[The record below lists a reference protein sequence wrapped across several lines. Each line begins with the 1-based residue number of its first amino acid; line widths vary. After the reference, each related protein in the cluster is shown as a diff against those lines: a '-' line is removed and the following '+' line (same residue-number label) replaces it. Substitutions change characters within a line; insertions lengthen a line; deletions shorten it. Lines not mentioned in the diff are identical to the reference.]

1 MTLRT
6 LAHLTRPG
14 PGLVQSRIANRRGN
28 RRSVASPTRG
38 RLWTLGVVAAV
49 AGSSGCSAGQGDE
62 SSAPTTA
69 PPATHFE
76 FDPANF
82 VDPTTSTNEFHP
94 LRPGT
99 QWVRS
104 GTTEVGSREVPHAV
118 ISTMTDVVREID
130 GVRVV
135 AMLDQSTDSGE
146 ISQVGF
152 DYFALDNDGNV
163 WILGGYTE
171 DFAGGEFVNVE
182 DAWLGAETGGRP
194 GVLVPGLVQ
203 ADTPRWFIGAV
214 EEDELGSLGEPVEVG
229 ITQCV
234 AFGCFD
240 NVTVIREGEFNA
252 IDNELKYYAPGVG
265 VIFNDP
271 QLASLHQDS
280 FELVNIIELS
290 PEGLAEA
297 SQVVLDLEEHG
308 RTEAPDVYGS
318 ATRSE
323 RLG

>member
-1 MTLRT
+1 M
-6 LAHLTRPG
+6 
-14 PGLVQSRIANRRGN
+14 
-28 RRSVASPTRG
+28 
-38 RLWTLGVVAAV
+38 
-49 AGSSGCSAGQGDE
+49 
-62 SSAPTTA
+62 
-69 PPATHFE
+69 
-76 FDPANF
+76 
-82 VDPTTSTNEFHP
+82 
-94 LRPGT
+94 
-99 QWVRS
+99 
-104 GTTEVGSREVPHAV
+104 

-152 DYFALDNDGNV
+152 DYFALDQDGNV

-194 GVLVPGLVQ
+194 GVLVPGRVR

-214 EEDELGSLGEPVEVG
+214 EEDELGSVGEPVEVG
-229 ITQCV
+229 ISQCV

-240 NVTVIREGEFNA
+240 NVTVVREGEFNA

-297 SQVVLDLEEHG
+297 SQVVLDLEEHA
-308 RTEAPDVYGS
+308 RTVAPDVYGS

-323 RLG
+323 RLP